1 MQQTTVLKE
10 WKMGPRILP
19 FVFACFVA
27 LPLRAQEPGEVK
39 LFEEDESEIRV
50 KAATKTDIPLSKAPG
65 SVTVITHQQIKESG
79 ARTIPEVVQLVA
91 GLNIRWNPMVQTMD
105 IRGFGSNP
113 FTSRL
118 LLMIDGVPFNAG
130 DKGGF
135 PQQPALDFFVL
146 QNVKRVEIVRGP
158 GSALYGENAFWGV
171 LNIVTLSGEDLQG
184 VEVELY
190 AGERETGSVGA
201 TFGRKLGENGSVMV
215 SAKYLESKFPMVFW
229 AEEQDS
235 KVNGTDLFLK
245 AGYKGLQMSYYRHQD
260 TVDGFREEIPEP
272 GLPPG
277 SAFFSAPQL
286 EQTVDIFATNYN
298 YTREG
303 SFSVGGDFSYSRR
316 FGMHCAGCHSPIEQ
330 PEFSEPA
337 NHGGQVIGDFRVG
350 LHMVP
355 GNDLLFGIE
364 GRKVTTHDHADE
376 LGLGF
381 GNPGEAPDFYSK
393 QAFYFQDQLSFA
405 DDRLRVLGG
414 FRYDGKSNLFD
425 DKFSPRIAAV
435 FDATDRLVLR
445 GGWSTAF
452 RFPNFSELYQD
463 SWFIFAANDFFAAP
477 LGVFSPNP
485 GLEPEQIETIEL
497 GGEYRFN
504 PNVSAKVDFF
514 RSHLTDFIVLTY
526 GLAPPPNPA
535 SVRFENHP
543 DEANIWG
550 TDVELRFRAGKSF
563 RGFANYSFQTQD
575 QVGELRDSVGNLMEM
590 TYAPRNKFNVAGYV
604 GPFSG
609 LSGNLE
615 VHWVDEYVGPSFYYL
630 LQSNFTDP
638 TVRPL
643 PSYALVD
650 FRLNYDIPIGWNG
663 KDRPWRISFYGKN
676 LLDEMPMQTLIGVD
690 TRLVGRE
697 FFFGT
702 TFQF

>member
-1 MQQTTVLKE
+1 
-10 WKMGPRILP
+10 MGPRIL
-19 FVFACFVA
+19 FFALVASIA

-39 LFEEDESEIRV
+39 LFEEDESEIRI

-65 SVTVITHQQIKESG
+65 SVTVITHAQIKESG
-79 ARTIPEVVQLVA
+79 ARTIPDVVSLVA

-146 QNVKRVEIVRGP
+146 QNVKRIEIVRGP

-184 VEVELY
+184 VEVEVY
-190 AGERETGSVGA
+190 GGDRETGSVGA
-201 TFGRKLGENGSVMV
+201 SFGRKLGESGSVFV

-235 KVNGTDLFLK
+235 KVNGSDVFLK

-260 TVDGFREEIPEP
+260 TVDGFREEIPDP

-277 SAFFSAPQL
+277 SAFFSAQKL

-298 YTREG
+298 YTKSG
-303 SFSVGGDFSYSRR
+303 KWSVGGDFSYSRR
-316 FGMHCAGCHSPIEQ
+316 FGMHCAGCHASIEQ
-330 PEFSEPA
+330 PGFAEAA

-350 LHMVP
+350 LQMVP
-355 GNDLLFGIE
+355 GHDLLFGVE
-364 GRKVTTHDHADE
+364 GRQVTTHDHSDE

-381 GNPGEAPDFYSK
+381 GNPGEAPDYYSK
-393 QAFYFQDQLSFA
+393 QAFYMQDQVSIA
-405 DDRLRVLGG
+405 DDRVRLVGG

-425 DKFSPRIAAV
+425 DKLSPRIAGV
-435 FDATDRLVLR
+435 VDVTDRFVVR

-463 SWFIFAANDFFAAP
+463 SWFIFVGNDFFAAP
-477 LGVFSPNP
+477 LGVFAPNP
-485 GLEPEQIETIEL
+485 GLEPEQIETFEF

-504 PNVSAKVDFF
+504 PNLSAKLDFY

-526 GLAPPPNPA
+526 GLKPPPNPA
-535 SVRFENHP
+535 FVRFENHP

-550 TDVELRFRAGKSF
+550 TEVEFRFRAGKGL
-563 RGFANYSFQTQD
+563 RGFANYSFQTQE
-575 QVGELRDSVGNLMEM
+575 QVGDLRDSVGNLMEM
-590 TYAPRNKFNVAGYV
+590 TYAPKNKFNVGGYW
-604 GPFSG
+604 GPFEG
-609 LSGNLE
+609 VSGNLE
-615 VHWVDEYVGPSFYYL
+615 LHWVDEYVGPSFYYL
-630 LQSNFTDP
+630 VRSNFTDP
-638 TVRPL
+638 TIRPL
-643 PSYALVD
+643 PAYGLVD
-650 FRLNYDIPIGWNG
+650 FRVNYDVPIGWNG

-676 LLDEMPMQTLIGVD
+676 LLDEMPAQTLIGVD

-702 TFQF
+702 SFQF